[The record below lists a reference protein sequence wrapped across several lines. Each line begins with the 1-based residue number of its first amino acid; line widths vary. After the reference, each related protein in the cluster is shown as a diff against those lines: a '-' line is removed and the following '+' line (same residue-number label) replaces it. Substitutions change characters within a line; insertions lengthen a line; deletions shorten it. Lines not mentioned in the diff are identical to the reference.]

1 MRNILML
8 LATASF
14 AALISTSTFA
24 ADAEGMISQ
33 CEKQN
38 QSASDLSAAVNKCL
52 DEKLQYDPSEPS
64 E

>member
-1 MRNILML
+1 MRNVFML

-14 AALISTSTFA
+14 AALISTATFA
-24 ADAEGMISQ
+24 ADAEGLIKQ
-33 CEKQN
+33 CEQQN

-52 DEKLQYDPSEPS
+52 DEKLQYDPSAPS